1 MYNAKFNC
9 AIISSNPEATQHCCR
24 ELATFDSIGEIDCL
38 PQYPELEVVTRMLRL
53 NAVDLLLIDCED
65 LPRAL
70 EIIEVVRAKDA
81 NMEIVAICPEEVK
94 ILSTLM
100 RAGVQDY
107 LPTGASTEAYREI
120 LATSV
125 DKLHSKPRQPVSG
138 GDIFAFLP
146 SKPGSGASTIVAHT
160 ALRASRTSKKRV
172 LLADFDRDAPVQAF
186 LNCLRPDHFLQ
197 EALTNSHKMDADIWG
212 QLISQRGELDILP
225 ADADGE
231 ICTDA
236 HPTREILGFARRAYD
251 LVCVDL
257 PGPMDAAASEVLTEA
272 KRVYLVCTQE
282 LASVHIA
289 MRKADRLK
297 RLGLSKEIRVVLNRY
312 VSSDPM
318 TQDRIADLVGLPVEL
333 TIPNSYALATAS
345 AEKGAHVDPGTP
357 LGKSY
362 TRLAQILLN
371 DRPEIPRKGNRFIET
386 LFQPFVR
393 REGRAV

>member
-1 MYNAKFNC
+1 MFNAKFNC
-9 AIISSNPEATQHCCR
+9 AILSPNPEATQHCHAA
-24 ELATFDSIGEIDCL
+24 LATFDSIGEIDCV
-38 PQYPELEVVTRMLRL
+38 PQYPAMEAVLRMLRL
-53 NAVDLLLIDCED
+53 NAVDLLLIDCEE
-65 LPRAL
+65 LARAL
-70 EIIEVVRAKDA
+70 ELIEVVRAHDK

-94 ILSTLM
+94 TLSTLL
-100 RAGVQDY
+100 RAGVHDY
-107 LPTGASTEAYREI
+107 LPLGASAEAYREI

-125 DKLHSKPRQPVSG
+125 DRLHSKPRQPVSG
-138 GDIFAFLP
+138 GDLFAFLP

-160 ALRASRTSKKRV
+160 ALRASQTSKKRV
-172 LLADFDRDAPVQAF
+172 VLIDYDRDAPVQAF

-197 EALTNSHKMDADIWG
+197 EALINSHKMDADIWG

-231 ICTDA
+231 MGVDIQQ
-236 HPTREILGFARRAYD
+236 TRDVLGFVRRAYD

-257 PGPMDAAASEVLTEA
+257 PGPMDPAAIEVLTEA

-289 MRKADRLK
+289 MRKADRLQ

-318 TQDRIADLVGLPVEL
+318 TQDRIADVVGLPVEL

-345 AEKGAHVDPGTP
+345 AEKGAHVDPRTP

-362 TRLAQILLN
+362 TKLAQILLN
-371 DRPEIPRKGNRFIET
+371 DRPEITRKGNRFIET
-386 LFQPFVR
+386 IFQPFVR
-393 REGRAV
+393 KESRAV